1 MRTAFLALACVACA
15 GNARRVAFNPSF
27 HTGSSPAAATRA
39 EDPSMMARRKK
50 VAPKKKK
57 VAAKKSSSGV
67 ASLAGITIDTADL
80 VGRSDDSWLSV
91 FDPNGLGYF
100 DPAGF
105 TLEASPDLIR
115 TYREAE
121 LKHGRIAML
130 ATLGFVVGEKFHP
143 LFGGNLDGASLLL
156 AKDPE
161 LLDQISVIGWSCF
174 GLALFAI
181 EAISALTV
189 FNFPFGSIGG
199 GDYEPGDIFAPFGGT
214 FDPLGLKPSDPG
226 EFKVMQT
233 KELNNGR
240 LAMLAIMGMVLQ
252 EWKTGQP
259 LFG

>member
-1 MRTAFLALACVACA
+1 
-15 GNARRVAFNPSF
+15 
-27 HTGSSPAAATRA
+27 
-39 EDPSMMARRKK
+39 MMARRKK
-50 VAPKKKK
+50 PVKKAAPKRKAASKK
-57 VAAKKSSSGV
+57 AAAGV
-67 ASLAGITIDTADL
+67 AGLAGITTDTASL

-91 FDPNGLGYF
+91 FDPNGKGYF

-105 TLEASPDLIR
+105 TDEASPDLIK

-143 LFGGNLDGASLLL
+143 LFGGNIDGPSLLL
-156 AKDPE
+156 PKDE
-161 LLDQISVIGWSCF
+161 ALLDQISPIGWTCF

-181 EAISALTV
+181 EAVSALTV

-199 GDYEPGDIFAPFGGT
+199 GEYEPGDIFGPFGTT

-259 LFG
+259 LFA